1 MGVSSRTA
9 WRIIS
14 ENAATTR
21 ASPIAAGGEIWS
33 YDNVNIMVNVQQGR
47 RRDLTA
53 KDILP
58 GAEDISSLRKR
69 FSARIKA
76 VLSTRFTAFASHKKP
91 PPKRKRVPAS
101 TYRPLELMGAN
112 EATTADNITI
122 LRKFATEAGMSE
134 DNCWDQEIIGD
145 QATCKNIRGARR
157 LREDDVNRLE
167 KLEWAKECPG
177 DFHFVW
183 EGGRCTC
190 ITFFSSPKNVGS
202 LAHLKDVVDRR
213 TVDSQGKKFNPMDEF
228 LHHACEA
235 HLIAALLEH
244 LGMESP
250 DEDVPEKTEEELDDI
265 VESFMDKFIFKQSCS
280 NRVDDSL
287 FELCTSLLRH
297 LMLYTDLRQCIRDE
311 DGTAIVGHW
320 RFWLV
325 TFLGSGRTQYSTEA
339 ANHLA
344 NLMADW
350 SPKTA
355 YVLTHNRGVN
365 VHSTEGHGKPV
376 DMCVENYNF
385 ATHRRGKARLR
396 QGLQG
401 KANCQPLL
409 AILRGRHKVN
419 VAENQRGTGL
429 PTDSRQA
436 LDVRQKVC

>member
-1 MGVSSRTA
+1 MTNLTSPTYIRTSGDRSQSVAMLIIATIANHRNHRASALQVIMSLGFLSRTCNDQLLTILNHAGMGVSSRTA

-33 YDNVNIMVNVQQGR
+33 YDNVNIMVNVQQVRQGHRSEMKNWTSRLTVPIRHIPDEGLSTEPRGR

-297 LMLYTDLRQCIRDE
+297 LMLYTDLRQCIR
-311 DGTAIVGHW
+311 
-320 RFWLV
+320 
-325 TFLGSGRTQYSTEA
+325 
-339 ANHLA
+339 
-344 NLMADW
+344 
-350 SPKTA
+350 
-355 YVLTHNRGVN
+355 
-365 VHSTEGHGKPV
+365 
-376 DMCVENYNF
+376 
-385 ATHRRGKARLR
+385 
-396 QGLQG
+396 
-401 KANCQPLL
+401 
-409 AILRGRHKVN
+409 
-419 VAENQRGTGL
+419 
-429 PTDSRQA
+429 
-436 LDVRQKVC
+436 